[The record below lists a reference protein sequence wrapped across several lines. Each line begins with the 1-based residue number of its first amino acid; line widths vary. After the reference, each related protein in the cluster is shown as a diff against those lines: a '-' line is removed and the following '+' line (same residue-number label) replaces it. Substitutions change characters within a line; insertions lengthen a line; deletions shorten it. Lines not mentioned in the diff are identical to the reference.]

1 MSEKSKVSVGR
12 KVAYGFGSVAYGVK
26 NNGFDYFFLIFYS
39 QVMGVSAYLVSLAL
53 LIALV
58 VDALSDPLIGYMSDN
73 TRSRWGRRHP
83 FMYAAALPVAVAYYF
98 VWNPP
103 SGLSGDALFP
113 YIVTVAVLVRTLI
126 TLYEI
131 PSSSLVAE
139 MSDDYDERTTML
151 SYRYF
156 FGWTGGTLM
165 GAFATIV
172 VLVPTETI
180 SNGMFNVEAHGQVGA
195 IAAGVI
201 FFAILISALGTHGM
215 IPELKPPPAARKL
228 GIGLIYREVFETLAS
243 RSFLA
248 LFLAALFG
256 AIASGVSATLSFYF
270 STFFWGFST
279 EQIGLIALSVVVSA
293 VLAFMI
299 APVISKRFGKKRGA
313 IVVGFMAF
321 TVAPA
326 PIFMR
331 LLGLMPDNADPM
343 LFPLVLS
350 ITVVDVA
357 LIIAYQILSSSM
369 IADLV
374 EEAEIKTQRRNEGVF
389 FASVT
394 FVRKVTQGIGA
405 AVAGVL
411 LTLSQFPVG
420 ATPDQV
426 SDSVLHTFGWLY
438 VPVIFG
444 LWMIMIAC
452 LSLYSV
458 DRRTHEA
465 NLETLASRVSDNAEN

>member
-1 MSEKSKVSVGR
+1 MPADRQSSARNVSVGR
-12 KVAYGFGSVAYGVK
+12 KVAYGFGSVAFGVK
-26 NNGFDYFFLIFYS
+26 SNGFDYFFLIFYS

-53 LIALV
+53 MVALI
-58 VDALSDPLIGYMSDN
+58 VDALSDPLIGYLSDN

-83 FMYAAALPVAVAYYF
+83 FMYAAAIPASVSYYY

-103 SGLSGDALFP
+103 AGLEGDALFP

-126 TLYEI
+126 TVYEI

-139 MSDDYDERTTML
+139 MSDDYDERTSML

-165 GAFATIV
+165 GAFATIFI
-172 VLVPTETI
+172 LVPTATI
-180 SNGMFNVEAHGQVGA
+180 SNGMFNVEGHGQVGA
-195 IAAGVI
+195 IAATVI
-201 FFAILISALGTHGM
+201 FLAIMISALGTHKM
-215 IPELKPPPAARKL
+215 IPEFKPPPPARKMSV
-228 GIGLIYREVFETLAS
+228 GLIYREVFETLAS

-256 AIASGVSATLSFYF
+256 AVATGVSTTLSFYF
-270 STFFWGFST
+270 STFFWGFSA
-279 EQIGLIALSVVVSA
+279 EQIGLISLSIVISALM
-293 VLAFMI
+293 AFFI
-299 APVISKRFGKKRGA
+299 SPVISKRFGKKRGA
-313 IVVGFMAF
+313 ITIGLMAF

-326 PIFMR
+326 PILLR
-331 LLGLMPDNADPM
+331 LLGLMPENGDPT

-350 ITVVDVA
+350 IFVVDVA
-357 LIIAYQILSSSM
+357 LIIAYQTLSSSM

-411 LTLSQFPVG
+411 LTISQFPVG

-426 SDSVLHTFGWLY
+426 PESVVNTFGWLY

-458 DRRTHEA
+458 DRKKHEA
-465 NLETLASRVSDNAEN
+465 NLETLAQRS

>member
-1 MSEKSKVSVGR
+1 
-12 KVAYGFGSVAYGVK
+12 VAYGFGSVAFGVK
-26 NNGFDYFFLIFYS
+26 SNGFDYFFLIFYS

-53 LIALV
+53 MIALM
-58 VDALSDPLIGYMSDN
+58 VDALSDPLIGYLSDN

-83 FMYAAALPVAVAYYF
+83 FMYAAAIPAAVAYYF

-103 SGLSGDALFP
+103 AGLEGDALFP
-113 YIVTVAVLVRTLI
+113 YIVTVAILVRTLI
-126 TLYEI
+126 TVYEI

-139 MSDDYDERTTML
+139 MSDDYDERTSML

-165 GAFATIV
+165 GAFATIFI
-172 VLVPTETI
+172 LVPTATVP
-180 SNGMFNVEAHGQVGA
+180 NGMFNVEGHGQVGA
-195 IAAGVI
+195 IAAISI
-201 FFAILISALGTHGM
+201 FLAIMISALGTHKM
-215 IPELKPPPAARKL
+215 IPDLKPPPPARQL
-228 GIGLIYREVFETLAS
+228 SLMLIYREVFETLAS

-256 AIASGVSATLSFYF
+256 AVASGVSTTLSFYF

-279 EQIGLIALSVVVSA
+279 EQIGLISLSVVISA
-293 VLAFMI
+293 LMAFF
-299 APVISKRFGKKRGA
+299 ISPAISRRLGKKRGA
-313 IVVGFMAF
+313 ITIGLMAF

-326 PIFMR
+326 PILLR
-331 LLGLMPDNADPM
+331 LLGLMPQNSDPM

-350 ITVVDVA
+350 IIVVDVA
-357 LIIAYQILSSSM
+357 LIIAYQTLSSSM

-374 EEAEIKTQRRNEGVF
+374 EEAEIKTQRRSEGVF

-411 LTLSQFPVG
+411 LTISQFPAG

-426 SDSVLHTFGWLY
+426 PEAVLTTFGWFY

-458 DRRTHEA
+458 DRRAHEA
-465 NLETLASRVSDNAEN
+465 NLETLAKRA

>member
-1 MSEKSKVSVGR
+1 MSDHRQVSLGR
-12 KVAYGFGSVAYGVK
+12 KVAYGFGSVAFGVK
-26 NNGFDYFFLIFYS
+26 SNGFDYFFLIFYS

-53 LIALV
+53 MIALI
-58 VDALSDPLIGYMSDN
+58 VDALSDPLIGYLSDN

-83 FMYAAALPVAVAYYF
+83 FMYAAALPAAIAYYF

-103 SGLSGDALFP
+103 SGLEGDALFP
-113 YIVTVAVLVRTLI
+113 YIVTIAVVVRTLV
-126 TLYEI
+126 TVYEI

-139 MSDDYDERTTML
+139 MSDDYDERTSML

-165 GAFATIV
+165 GAFATIFI
-172 VLVPTETI
+172 LVPTATI
-180 SNGMFNVEAHGQVGA
+180 SNGMFNVEGHGQVGA
-195 IAAGVI
+195 IAAVI
-201 FFAILISALGTHGM
+201 IFIAMMVSTLGTHKM
-215 IPELKPPPAARKL
+215 IPDLKAPPPPRRMT
-228 GIGLIYREVFETLAS
+228 IGLIYREVFETLAS

-256 AIASGVSATLSFYF
+256 AVAAGVSTTLSFYF
-270 STFFWGFST
+270 STFFWGFTT
-279 EQIGLIALSVVVSA
+279 EQIGLISLSVVISA
-293 VLAFMI
+293 LLAFFI
-299 APVISKRFGKKRGA
+299 APVISKKLGKKRGA
-313 IVVGFMAF
+313 ITVGLMAF

-326 PIFMR
+326 PIFLR
-331 LLGLMPDNADPM
+331 LLGLMPENSDPA

-350 ITVVDVA
+350 ITVIDVA
-357 LIIAYQILSSSM
+357 LIIAYQTLSSSM

-374 EEAEIKTQRRNEGVF
+374 EEAEIKTKRRNEGVF

-411 LTLSQFPVG
+411 LTISQFPVG

-426 SDSVLHTFGWLY
+426 PESVLNSFGWLY
-438 VPVIFG
+438 VPVIFS
-444 LWMIMIAC
+444 LWMIMIAS

-458 DRRTHEA
+458 DRQKHEQ
-465 NLETLASRVSDNAEN
+465 NLAELRAED

>member
-1 MSEKSKVSVGR
+1 M
-12 KVAYGFGSVAYGVK
+12 
-26 NNGFDYFFLIFYS
+26 
-39 QVMGVSAYLVSLAL
+39 
-53 LIALV
+53 
-58 VDALSDPLIGYMSDN
+58 VDALSDPLIGYLSDN

-83 FMYAAALPVAVAYYF
+83 FMYAAAIPAAVAYYF

-103 SGLSGDALFP
+103 AGLEGDALFP
-113 YIVTVAVLVRTLI
+113 YIVTVAILVRTLI
-126 TLYEI
+126 TVYEI

-139 MSDDYDERTTML
+139 MSDDYDERTSML

-165 GAFATIV
+165 GAFATIFI
-172 VLVPTETI
+172 LVPTATVP
-180 SNGMFNVEAHGQVGA
+180 NGMFNVEGHGQVGA
-195 IAAGVI
+195 IAAISI
-201 FFAILISALGTHGM
+201 FLAIMISALGTHKM
-215 IPELKPPPAARKL
+215 IPDLKPPPPARQL
-228 GIGLIYREVFETLAS
+228 SLMLIYREVFETLAS

-256 AIASGVSATLSFYF
+256 AVASGVSTTLSFYF

-279 EQIGLIALSVVVSA
+279 EQIGLISLSVVISA
-293 VLAFMI
+293 LMAFF
-299 APVISKRFGKKRGA
+299 ISPAISRRLGKKRGA
-313 IVVGFMAF
+313 ITIGLMAF

-326 PIFMR
+326 PILLR
-331 LLGLMPDNADPM
+331 LLGLMPQNSDPM

-350 ITVVDVA
+350 IIVVDVA
-357 LIIAYQILSSSM
+357 LIIAYQTLSSSM

-374 EEAEIKTQRRNEGVF
+374 EEAEIKTQRRSEGVF

-411 LTLSQFPVG
+411 LTISQFPAG

-426 SDSVLHTFGWLY
+426 PEAVLTTFGWLY

-458 DRRTHEA
+458 DRRAHEA
-465 NLETLASRVSDNAEN
+465 NLETLAKRS

>member
-1 MSEKSKVSVGR
+1 MSKSNGVSVGR
-12 KVAYGFGSVAYGVK
+12 KIAYGIGSVAFGVK

-39 QVMGVSAYLVSLAL
+39 QVMGVSAYLVSLAIM
-53 LIALV
+53 IALM
-58 VDALSDPLIGYMSDN
+58 VDALSDPLIGYLSDN

-83 FMYAAALPVAVAYYF
+83 FMYAAAAPAALAYYF

-103 SGLSGDALFP
+103 AGLEGDALFP
-113 YIVTVAVLVRTLI
+113 YIVTIAVLVRTLI
-126 TLYEI
+126 TVYEI

-139 MSDDYDERTTML
+139 MTDDYDERTSML

-165 GAFATIV
+165 GAFATIF
-172 VLVPTETI
+172 VLVPTASI
-180 SNGMFNVEAHGQVGA
+180 SNGMFNVEGHGQVGT
-195 IAAGVI
+195 IAATVI
-201 FFAILISALGTHGM
+201 FLAIMVSALGTHKM
-215 IPELKPPPAARKL
+215 IPDLKAPPPPRQL
-228 GIGLIYREVFETLAS
+228 SIGLIYREVFETLGS

-256 AIASGVSATLSFYF
+256 AVAAGVSTTLSFYF
-270 STFFWGFST
+270 STFFWGFTT
-279 EQIGLIALSVVVSA
+279 EQIGLISLSVVISA
-293 VLAFMI
+293 LLAFFI
-299 APVISKRFGKKRGA
+299 APVISKKLGKKRGA
-313 IVVGFMAF
+313 ITVGLMAF

-326 PIFMR
+326 PILLR
-331 LLGLMPDNADPM
+331 LLGLMPDNSDPS

-350 ITVVDVA
+350 ITVIDVA
-357 LIIAYQILSSSM
+357 LIITYQILSSSM

-374 EEAEIKTQRRNEGVF
+374 EEAEIKTKRRNEGVF

-411 LTLSQFPVG
+411 LTVSQFPAG
-420 ATPDQV
+420 AMPDQV
-426 SDSVLHTFGWLY
+426 PESVLSNFGWLY
-438 VPVIFG
+438 VPVIFS
-444 LWMIMIAC
+444 LWMIMIAS

-458 DRRTHEA
+458 DRKKHEQ
-465 NLETLASRVSDNAEN
+465 NLATLKAED

>member
-1 MSEKSKVSVGR
+1 MSDHRPVSIGR
-12 KVAYGFGSVAYGVK
+12 KVAYGFGSVAFGVK
-26 NNGFDYFFLIFYS
+26 SNGFDYFFLIFYS

-53 LIALV
+53 MIALI
-58 VDALSDPLIGYMSDN
+58 VDALSDPLIGYLSDN

-83 FMYAAALPVAVAYYF
+83 FMYAAAIPASVAYYF

-103 SGLSGDALFP
+103 TGLQGDALFP
-113 YIVTVAVLVRTLI
+113 YIVTLAILVRTLI
-126 TLYEI
+126 TVYEI

-139 MSDDYDERTTML
+139 MSDDYDERTSML

-165 GAFATIV
+165 GAFATIFI
-172 VLVPTETI
+172 LVPTATI
-180 SNGMFNVEAHGQVGA
+180 SNGMFNVEGHGQVGA
-195 IAAGVI
+195 IAATVI
-201 FFAILISALGTHGM
+201 FLAIMISALGTHKM
-215 IPELKPPPAARKL
+215 IPDLKPPPPARQMSV
-228 GIGLIYREVFETLAS
+228 GLIYREVFETLAS

-256 AIASGVSATLSFYF
+256 AVASGVSTTLSFYF
-270 STFFWGFST
+270 STFFWGFTT
-279 EQIGLIALSVVVSA
+279 EQIGLISLSVVISA
-293 VLAFMI
+293 LMAFFI
-299 APVISKRFGKKRGA
+299 SPVISKRLGKKRGA
-313 IVVGFMAF
+313 ITIGLMAF

-326 PIFMR
+326 PIFLR
-331 LLGLMPDNADPM
+331 LLGLMPENGDPA

-350 ITVVDVA
+350 IIVVDVA
-357 LIIAYQILSSSM
+357 LIIAYQTLSSSM

-411 LTLSQFPVG
+411 LTISHFPVG

-426 SDSVLHTFGWLY
+426 PESVLNAFGWLY

-452 LSLYSV
+452 LSMYSV
-458 DRRTHEA
+458 DRKKHEA
-465 NLETLASRVSDNAEN
+465 NLETLAQRS

>member
-1 MSEKSKVSVGR
+1 MSTKGSVSVGR
-12 KVAYGFGSVAYGVK
+12 KVAYGFGSVAFGVK
-26 NNGFDYFFLIFYS
+26 SNGFDYFFLIFYS

-53 LIALV
+53 MIALM
-58 VDALSDPLIGYMSDN
+58 VDALSDPLIGYLSDN

-83 FMYAAALPVAVAYYF
+83 FMYAAAIPAAVAYYF

-103 SGLSGDALFP
+103 AGLEGDALFP
-113 YIVTVAVLVRTLI
+113 YIVTIAILVRTLI
-126 TLYEI
+126 TVYEI

-139 MSDDYDERTTML
+139 MSDDYDERTSML

-165 GAFATIV
+165 GAFATIFI
-172 VLVPTETI
+172 LVPTATVQ
-180 SNGMFNVEAHGQVGA
+180 NGMFNVEGHGQVGA
-195 IAAGVI
+195 IAAISI
-201 FFAILISALGTHGM
+201 FLAIMISAVGTHKM
-215 IPELKPPPAARKL
+215 IPDLKSPPPARKL
-228 GIGLIYREVFETLAS
+228 SLMLIYREVFETLAS

-256 AIASGVSATLSFYF
+256 AVASGVSTTLSFYF

-279 EQIGLIALSVVVSA
+279 EQIGLISLSVVISA
-293 VLAFMI
+293 LMAFF
-299 APVISKRFGKKRGA
+299 ISPAISRRLGKKRGA
-313 IVVGFMAF
+313 ITIGLMAF

-326 PIFMR
+326 PILLR
-331 LLGLMPDNADPM
+331 LLGLMPQNSDPM

-350 ITVVDVA
+350 IIVVDVA
-357 LIIAYQILSSSM
+357 LIIAYQTLSSSM

-374 EEAEIKTQRRNEGVF
+374 EEAEIKTQRRSEGVF

-411 LTLSQFPVG
+411 LTISQFPAG

-426 SDSVLHTFGWLY
+426 PEAVLTTFGWFY

-458 DRRTHEA
+458 DRRAHEA
-465 NLETLASRVSDNAEN
+465 NLETLAKRA

>member
-1 MSEKSKVSVGR
+1 MSDHRPVSIGR
-12 KVAYGFGSVAYGVK
+12 KVAYGFGSVAFGVK
-26 NNGFDYFFLIFYS
+26 SNGFDYFFLIFYS

-53 LIALV
+53 MIALI
-58 VDALSDPLIGYMSDN
+58 VDALSDPLIGYLSDN

-83 FMYAAALPVAVAYYF
+83 FMYAAAIPASVAYYF

-103 SGLSGDALFP
+103 AGLQGDALFP
-113 YIVTVAVLVRTLI
+113 YIVTLAILVRTLI
-126 TLYEI
+126 TVYEI

-139 MSDDYDERTTML
+139 MSDDYDERTSML

-165 GAFATIV
+165 GAFATIFI
-172 VLVPTETI
+172 LVPTATI
-180 SNGMFNVEAHGQVGA
+180 SNGMFNVEGHGQVGA
-195 IAAGVI
+195 IAATVI
-201 FFAILISALGTHGM
+201 FLAIMISALGTHKM
-215 IPELKPPPAARKL
+215 IPDLKPPPPARQMSV
-228 GIGLIYREVFETLAS
+228 GLIYREVFETLAS

-256 AIASGVSATLSFYF
+256 AVASGVSTTLSFYF
-270 STFFWGFST
+270 STFFWGFTT
-279 EQIGLIALSVVVSA
+279 EQIGLISLSVVISA
-293 VLAFMI
+293 LMAFFI
-299 APVISKRFGKKRGA
+299 SPVISKRLGKKRGA
-313 IVVGFMAF
+313 ITIGLMAF

-326 PIFMR
+326 PIFLR
-331 LLGLMPDNADPM
+331 LLGLMPENGDPV

-350 ITVVDVA
+350 IIVVDVA
-357 LIIAYQILSSSM
+357 LIIAYQTLSSSM

-411 LTLSQFPVG
+411 LTISQFPVG

-426 SDSVLHTFGWLY
+426 PESVLTQFGWLY

-458 DRRTHEA
+458 DRKKHEA
-465 NLETLASRVSDNAEN
+465 NLETLAQRS

>member
-1 MSEKSKVSVGR
+1 MSDHRPVSIGR
-12 KVAYGFGSVAYGVK
+12 KVAYGFGSVAFGVK
-26 NNGFDYFFLIFYS
+26 SNGFDYFFLIFYS

-53 LIALV
+53 MIALI
-58 VDALSDPLIGYMSDN
+58 VDALSDPLIGYLSDN

-83 FMYAAALPVAVAYYF
+83 FMYAAAIPASVAYYF

-103 SGLSGDALFP
+103 AGLEGDALFP
-113 YIVTVAVLVRTLI
+113 YIVTLAILVRTLI
-126 TLYEI
+126 TVYEI

-139 MSDDYDERTTML
+139 MSDNYDERTSML

-165 GAFATIV
+165 GAFATIFI
-172 VLVPTETI
+172 LVPTATI
-180 SNGMFNVEAHGQVGA
+180 SNGMFNVEGHGQVGA
-195 IAAGVI
+195 IAATVI
-201 FFAILISALGTHGM
+201 FLAIMISALGTHKM
-215 IPELKPPPAARKL
+215 IPELKPPPPARQMSV
-228 GIGLIYREVFETLAS
+228 GLIYREVFETLAS

-256 AIASGVSATLSFYF
+256 AVASGVSTTLSFYF
-270 STFFWGFST
+270 STFFWGFTT
-279 EQIGLIALSVVVSA
+279 EQIGLISLSVVISA
-293 VLAFMI
+293 LMAFFI
-299 APVISKRFGKKRGA
+299 SPAISKRLGKKRGA
-313 IVVGFMAF
+313 ITIGLMAF

-326 PIFMR
+326 PVFLR
-331 LLGLMPDNADPM
+331 LLGLMPENGDPA

-350 ITVVDVA
+350 IIVVDVA
-357 LIIAYQILSSSM
+357 LIIAYQTLSSSM

-411 LTLSQFPVG
+411 LTISQFPVG

-426 SDSVLHTFGWLY
+426 PESVLTTFGWLY

-458 DRRTHEA
+458 DRKKHEA
-465 NLETLASRVSDNAEN
+465 NLKTLAQRS

>member
-1 MSEKSKVSVGR
+1 MSDHRPVSIGR
-12 KVAYGFGSVAYGVK
+12 KVAYGFGSVSFGVK
-26 NNGFDYFFLIFYS
+26 SNGFDYFFLIFYS

-53 LIALV
+53 MIALI
-58 VDALSDPLIGYMSDN
+58 VDALSDPLIGYLSDN

-83 FMYAAALPVAVAYYF
+83 FMYAAAIPASVAYYF

-103 SGLSGDALFP
+103 AGLQGDALFP
-113 YIVTVAVLVRTLI
+113 YIVTLAILVRTLI
-126 TLYEI
+126 TVYEI

-139 MSDDYDERTTML
+139 MSDDYDERTSML

-165 GAFATIV
+165 GAFATIFI
-172 VLVPTETI
+172 LVPTATI
-180 SNGMFNVEAHGQVGA
+180 SNGMFNVEGHGQVGA
-195 IAAGVI
+195 IAATVI
-201 FFAILISALGTHGM
+201 FLAIMISALGTHKM
-215 IPELKPPPAARKL
+215 IPDLKPPPPARQMSV
-228 GIGLIYREVFETLAS
+228 GLIYREVFETLAS

-256 AIASGVSATLSFYF
+256 AVASGVSTTLSFYF
-270 STFFWGFST
+270 STFFWGFTT
-279 EQIGLIALSVVVSA
+279 EQIGLISLSVVISA
-293 VLAFMI
+293 LPAFFI
-299 APVISKRFGKKRGA
+299 SPFISKRLGKKRGA
-313 IVVGFMAF
+313 ITIGLMAF

-326 PIFMR
+326 PIFLR
-331 LLGLMPDNADPM
+331 LLGLMPENGDPV

-350 ITVVDVA
+350 IIVVDVA
-357 LIIAYQILSSSM
+357 LIIAYQTLSASM

-411 LTLSQFPVG
+411 LTISQFPVG

-426 SDSVLHTFGWLY
+426 PESVLTTFGWLY

-458 DRRTHEA
+458 DRKKHEA
-465 NLETLASRVSDNAEN
+465 NLETLAQRS

>member
-1 MSEKSKVSVGR
+1 MPADRQSSARNVSVGR
-12 KVAYGFGSVAYGVK
+12 KVAYGFGSVAFGVK
-26 NNGFDYFFLIFYS
+26 SNGFDYFFLIFYS

-53 LIALV
+53 MVALI
-58 VDALSDPLIGYMSDN
+58 VDALSDPLIGYLSDN

-83 FMYAAALPVAVAYYF
+83 FMYAAAIPASVSYYY

-103 SGLSGDALFP
+103 AGLEGDALFP

-126 TLYEI
+126 TVYEI

-139 MSDDYDERTTML
+139 MSDDYDERTSML

-165 GAFATIV
+165 GAFATIFI
-172 VLVPTETI
+172 LVPTATI
-180 SNGMFNVEAHGQVGA
+180 SNGMFNVEGHGQVGA
-195 IAAGVI
+195 IAATVI
-201 FFAILISALGTHGM
+201 FLAIMISALGTHKM
-215 IPELKPPPAARKL
+215 IPEFKPPPPARKMSV
-228 GIGLIYREVFETLAS
+228 GLIYREVFETLAS

-256 AIASGVSATLSFYF
+256 AVATGVSTTLSFYF
-270 STFFWGFST
+270 STFFWGFSA
-279 EQIGLIALSVVVSA
+279 EQIGLISLSIVISALM
-293 VLAFMI
+293 AFFI
-299 APVISKRFGKKRGA
+299 SPVISKRFGKKRGA
-313 IVVGFMAF
+313 ITIGLMAF
-321 TVAPA
+321 IVAPA
-326 PIFMR
+326 PILLR
-331 LLGLMPDNADPM
+331 LLGLMPENGDPT

-350 ITVVDVA
+350 IFVVDVA
-357 LIIAYQILSSSM
+357 LIIAYQTLSSSM

-411 LTLSQFPVG
+411 LTISQFPVG

-426 SDSVLHTFGWLY
+426 PESVVNTFGWLY

-458 DRRTHEA
+458 DRKKHEA
-465 NLETLASRVSDNAEN
+465 NLETLARRS

>member
-1 MSEKSKVSVGR
+1 MSDHRPVSIGR
-12 KVAYGFGSVAYGVK
+12 KVAYGFGSVAFGVK
-26 NNGFDYFFLIFYS
+26 SNGFDYFFLIFYS

-53 LIALV
+53 MIALI
-58 VDALSDPLIGYMSDN
+58 VDALSDPLIGYLSDN

-83 FMYAAALPVAVAYYF
+83 FMYAAAIPASVAYYF

-103 SGLSGDALFP
+103 AGLQGDALFP
-113 YIVTVAVLVRTLI
+113 YIVTLAILVRTLI
-126 TLYEI
+126 TVYEI

-139 MSDDYDERTTML
+139 MSDDYDERTSML

-165 GAFATIV
+165 GAFATIFI
-172 VLVPTETI
+172 LVPTATI
-180 SNGMFNVEAHGQVGA
+180 SNGMFNVEGHGQVGA
-195 IAAGVI
+195 IAATVI
-201 FFAILISALGTHGM
+201 FLAIMISALGTHKM
-215 IPELKPPPAARKL
+215 IPDLKPPPPARQMSV
-228 GIGLIYREVFETLAS
+228 GLIYREVFETLAS

-256 AIASGVSATLSFYF
+256 AVASGVSTTLSFYF
-270 STFFWGFST
+270 STFFWGFTT
-279 EQIGLIALSVVVSA
+279 EQIGLISLSVVISA
-293 VLAFMI
+293 LMAFFI
-299 APVISKRFGKKRGA
+299 SPAISKRLGKKRGA
-313 IVVGFMAF
+313 ITIGLMAF

-326 PIFMR
+326 PIFLR
-331 LLGLMPDNADPM
+331 LLGLMPENGDPV

-350 ITVVDVA
+350 IIVVDVA
-357 LIIAYQILSSSM
+357 LIIAYQTLSSSM

-405 AVAGVL
+405 ALAGVL
-411 LTLSQFPVG
+411 LTISQFPVG

-426 SDSVLHTFGWLY
+426 PESVLTTFGWLY

-458 DRRTHEA
+458 DRKKHEA
-465 NLETLASRVSDNAEN
+465 NLETLAQRS

>member
-1 MSEKSKVSVGR
+1 MSDHRPVSIGR
-12 KVAYGFGSVAYGVK
+12 KVAYGFGSVAFGVK
-26 NNGFDYFFLIFYS
+26 SNGFDYFFLIFYS

-53 LIALV
+53 MIALI
-58 VDALSDPLIGYMSDN
+58 VDALSDPLIGYLSDN

-83 FMYAAALPVAVAYYF
+83 FMYAAAIPASVAYYF

-103 SGLSGDALFP
+103 AGLQGDALFP
-113 YIVTVAVLVRTLI
+113 YIVTLAILVRTLI
-126 TLYEI
+126 TVYEI

-139 MSDDYDERTTML
+139 MSDDYDERTSML

-165 GAFATIV
+165 GAFATIFI
-172 VLVPTETI
+172 LVPTATI
-180 SNGMFNVEAHGQVGA
+180 SNGMFNVEGHGQVGA
-195 IAAGVI
+195 IAATVI
-201 FFAILISALGTHGM
+201 FLAIMISALGTHKM
-215 IPELKPPPAARKL
+215 IPDLKPPPPARQMSV
-228 GIGLIYREVFETLAS
+228 GLIYREVFETLAS

-256 AIASGVSATLSFYF
+256 AVASGVSTTLSFYF
-270 STFFWGFST
+270 STFFWGFTT
-279 EQIGLIALSVVVSA
+279 EQIGLISLSVVISA
-293 VLAFMI
+293 LMAFFI
-299 APVISKRFGKKRGA
+299 SPAISKRLGKKRGA
-313 IVVGFMAF
+313 ITIGLMAF

-326 PIFMR
+326 PIFLR
-331 LLGLMPDNADPM
+331 LLGLMPENGDPV

-350 ITVVDVA
+350 IIVVDVA
-357 LIIAYQILSSSM
+357 LIIAYQTLSSSM

-411 LTLSQFPVG
+411 LTISQFPVG

-426 SDSVLHTFGWLY
+426 PESVLTQFGWLY

-458 DRRTHEA
+458 DRKKHEA
-465 NLETLASRVSDNAEN
+465 NLETLAQRS

>member
-1 MSEKSKVSVGR
+1 
-12 KVAYGFGSVAYGVK
+12 VAYGFGSVAFGVK
-26 NNGFDYFFLIFYS
+26 SNGFDYFFLIFYS

-53 LIALV
+53 MIALM
-58 VDALSDPLIGYMSDN
+58 VDALSDPLIGYLSDN

-83 FMYAAALPVAVAYYF
+83 FMYAAAIPAAVAYYF

-103 SGLSGDALFP
+103 AGLEGDALFP
-113 YIVTVAVLVRTLI
+113 YIVTVAILVRTLI
-126 TLYEI
+126 TVYEI

-139 MSDDYDERTTML
+139 MSDDYDERTSML

-165 GAFATIV
+165 GAFATIFI
-172 VLVPTETI
+172 LVPTATVP
-180 SNGMFNVEAHGQVGA
+180 NGMFNVEGHGQVGA
-195 IAAGVI
+195 IAAISI
-201 FFAILISALGTHGM
+201 FLAIMISALGTHKM
-215 IPELKPPPAARKL
+215 IPDLKPPPPVRQL
-228 GIGLIYREVFETLAS
+228 SLMLIYREVFETLAS

-256 AIASGVSATLSFYF
+256 AVASGVSTTLSFYF

-279 EQIGLIALSVVVSA
+279 EQIGLISLSVVISA
-293 VLAFMI
+293 LMAFF
-299 APVISKRFGKKRGA
+299 ISPAISRRLGKKRGA
-313 IVVGFMAF
+313 ITIGLMAF

-326 PIFMR
+326 PILLR
-331 LLGLMPDNADPM
+331 LLGLMPQNSDPM

-350 ITVVDVA
+350 IIVVDVA
-357 LIIAYQILSSSM
+357 LIIAYQTLSSSM

-374 EEAEIKTQRRNEGVF
+374 EEAEIKTQRRSEGVF

-411 LTLSQFPVG
+411 LTISQFPAG

-426 SDSVLHTFGWLY
+426 PEAVLTTFGWLY

-458 DRRTHEA
+458 DRRAHEA
-465 NLETLASRVSDNAEN
+465 NLETLAKRS

>member
-1 MSEKSKVSVGR
+1 MSDHRQVSIGR
-12 KVAYGFGSVAYGVK
+12 KVAYGFGSVAFGVK
-26 NNGFDYFFLIFYS
+26 SNGFDYFFLIFYS

-53 LIALV
+53 MIALV
-58 VDALSDPLIGYMSDN
+58 VDALSDPLIGYLSDN

-83 FMYAAALPVAVAYYF
+83 FMYAAAIPASVAYYF

-103 SGLSGDALFP
+103 AGLEGDALFP
-113 YIVTVAVLVRTLI
+113 YIVTIAVLVRTLI
-126 TLYEI
+126 TVYEI

-139 MSDDYDERTTML
+139 MSDDYDERTSML

-165 GAFATIV
+165 GAFATIFI
-172 VLVPTETI
+172 LVPTAAI
-180 SNGMFNVEAHGQVGA
+180 SNGMFNVEGHGQVGT
-195 IAAGVI
+195 IASAVI
-201 FFAILISALGTHGM
+201 FLAIMISALGTHKM
-215 IPELKPPPAARKL
+215 IPELKPPPPARQMS
-228 GIGLIYREVFETLAS
+228 IGLIYREVFETLAS

-256 AIASGVSATLSFYF
+256 AVASGVSTTLSFYF

-279 EQIGLIALSVVVSA
+279 EQIGLMSLSVVISA
-293 VLAFMI
+293 VMAFI
-299 APVISKRFGKKRGA
+299 ISPVISKKLGKKRGA
-313 IVVGFMAF
+313 ITIGLMAF

-326 PIFMR
+326 PIFLR
-331 LLGLMPDNADPM
+331 LLGLMPENGDPA

-350 ITVVDVA
+350 IIVVDVA
-357 LIIAYQILSSSM
+357 LIIAYQTLSSSM

-374 EEAEIKTQRRNEGVF
+374 DEAEIKTQRRNEGVF

-411 LTLSQFPVG
+411 LTISQFPVG

-426 SDSVLHTFGWLY
+426 PGPVLNTFGWLY
-438 VPVIFG
+438 VPTIFG

-458 DRRTHEA
+458 DRKKHEA
-465 NLETLASRVSDNAEN
+465 NLKTLAQRS

>member
-1 MSEKSKVSVGR
+1 MSDHRPVSIGR
-12 KVAYGFGSVAYGVK
+12 KVAYGFGSVAFGVK
-26 NNGFDYFFLIFYS
+26 SNGFDYFFLIFYS

-53 LIALV
+53 MIALIA
-58 VDALSDPLIGYMSDN
+58 DALSDPLIGYLSDN

-83 FMYAAALPVAVAYYF
+83 FMYAAAIPASVAYYF

-103 SGLSGDALFP
+103 AGLQGDALFP
-113 YIVTVAVLVRTLI
+113 YIVTLAILVRTLI
-126 TLYEI
+126 TIYEI

-139 MSDDYDERTTML
+139 MSDDYDERTSML

-165 GAFATIV
+165 GAFATIFI
-172 VLVPTETI
+172 LVPTATI
-180 SNGMFNVEAHGQVGA
+180 SNGMFNVEGHGQVGA
-195 IAAGVI
+195 IAATVI
-201 FFAILISALGTHGM
+201 FLAIMISALGTHKM
-215 IPELKPPPAARKL
+215 IPDLKPPPPARQMSV
-228 GIGLIYREVFETLAS
+228 GLIYREVFETLAS

-256 AIASGVSATLSFYF
+256 AVASGVSTTLSFYF
-270 STFFWGFST
+270 STFFWGFTT
-279 EQIGLIALSVVVSA
+279 EQIGLISLSVVISA
-293 VLAFMI
+293 LMAFFI
-299 APVISKRFGKKRGA
+299 SPTISKRLGKKRGA
-313 IVVGFMAF
+313 ITIGLMAF

-326 PIFMR
+326 PIFLR
-331 LLGLMPDNADPM
+331 LLGLMPENGDPA

-350 ITVVDVA
+350 IIVVDVA
-357 LIIAYQILSSSM
+357 LIIAYQTLSASM

-411 LTLSQFPVG
+411 LTISQFPVG

-426 SDSVLHTFGWLY
+426 PESVLTTFGWLY

-458 DRRTHEA
+458 DRKKHEA
-465 NLETLASRVSDNAEN
+465 NLETLAQRS

>member
-1 MSEKSKVSVGR
+1 MSDHHPVSIGR
-12 KVAYGFGSVAYGVK
+12 KVAYGFGSVAFGVK
-26 NNGFDYFFLIFYS
+26 SNGFDYFFLIFYS

-53 LIALV
+53 MIALI
-58 VDALSDPLIGYMSDN
+58 VDALSDPLIGYLSDN

-83 FMYAAALPVAVAYYF
+83 FMYAAAIPVSVAYYF

-103 SGLSGDALFP
+103 SGLEGDALFP
-113 YIVTVAVLVRTLI
+113 YIVTLAILVRTLI
-126 TLYEI
+126 TVYEI

-139 MSDDYDERTTML
+139 MSDDYDERTSML

-165 GAFATIV
+165 GAFATIFI
-172 VLVPTETI
+172 LVPTATI
-180 SNGMFNVEAHGQVGA
+180 SNGMFNVEGHGQVGA
-195 IAAGVI
+195 IAATVI
-201 FFAILISALGTHGM
+201 FLAIMISALGTHKM
-215 IPELKPPPAARKL
+215 IPDLKPPPPARQMSV
-228 GIGLIYREVFETLAS
+228 GLIYREVFETLAS

-256 AIASGVSATLSFYF
+256 AVASGVSTTLSFYF
-270 STFFWGFST
+270 STFFWGFTT
-279 EQIGLIALSVVVSA
+279 EQIGLISLSVVISA
-293 VLAFMI
+293 LMAFFI
-299 APVISKRFGKKRGA
+299 SPVISKRLGKKSGA
-313 IVVGFMAF
+313 ITIGLMAF

-326 PIFMR
+326 PIFLR
-331 LLGLMPDNADPM
+331 LLGLMPENGDPA

-350 ITVVDVA
+350 IIVVDVA
-357 LIIAYQILSSSM
+357 LIIAYQTLSSSM

-411 LTLSQFPVG
+411 LTISQFPVG

-426 SDSVLHTFGWLY
+426 PESVLATFGWLY

-458 DRRTHEA
+458 DRKKHEA
-465 NLETLASRVSDNAEN
+465 NLEALAQR

>member
-1 MSEKSKVSVGR
+1 MSDHRPVSIGR
-12 KVAYGFGSVAYGVK
+12 KVAYGFGSVAFGVK
-26 NNGFDYFFLIFYS
+26 SNGFDYFFLIFYS

-53 LIALV
+53 MIALI
-58 VDALSDPLIGYMSDN
+58 VDALSDPLIGYLSDN

-83 FMYAAALPVAVAYYF
+83 FMYAAAIPVSVAYYF

-103 SGLSGDALFP
+103 AGLEGDALFP
-113 YIVTVAVLVRTLI
+113 YIVTLAILVRTLI
-126 TLYEI
+126 TVYEI

-139 MSDDYDERTTML
+139 MSDDYDERTSML

-165 GAFATIV
+165 GAFATIFI
-172 VLVPTETI
+172 LVPTATI
-180 SNGMFNVEAHGQVGA
+180 SNGMFNVEGHGQVGA
-195 IAAGVI
+195 IAATVI
-201 FFAILISALGTHGM
+201 FLAIMISALGTHKM
-215 IPELKPPPAARKL
+215 IPDLKPPPPKRKMSV
-228 GIGLIYREVFETLAS
+228 GLIYREVFETLAS

-256 AIASGVSATLSFYF
+256 AVASGVSTTLSFYF

-279 EQIGLIALSVVVSA
+279 EQIGLISLSVVISA
-293 VLAFMI
+293 LMAFFI
-299 APVISKRFGKKRGA
+299 SPAISKRLGKKRGA
-313 IVVGFMAF
+313 ITIGLMAF

-326 PIFMR
+326 PIFLR
-331 LLGLMPDNADPM
+331 LLGLMPENGDPA

-350 ITVVDVA
+350 IIVVDVA
-357 LIIAYQILSSSM
+357 LIIAYQTLSSSM

-411 LTLSQFPVG
+411 LTISQFPVG

-426 SDSVLHTFGWLY
+426 PESVLSTFGWLY

-458 DRRTHEA
+458 DRKKHEA
-465 NLETLASRVSDNAEN
+465 NLETLAQRS

>member
-1 MSEKSKVSVGR
+1 
-12 KVAYGFGSVAYGVK
+12 
-26 NNGFDYFFLIFYS
+26 
-39 QVMGVSAYLVSLAL
+39 MGVSAYLVSLAL
-53 LIALV
+53 MIALM
-58 VDALSDPLIGYMSDN
+58 VDALSDPLIGYLSDN

-83 FMYAAALPVAVAYYF
+83 FMYAAAIPAAVAYYF

-103 SGLSGDALFP
+103 AGLEGDALFP
-113 YIVTVAVLVRTLI
+113 YIVTIAILVRTLI
-126 TLYEI
+126 TVYEI

-139 MSDDYDERTTML
+139 MSDDYDERTSML

-165 GAFATIV
+165 GAFATIFI
-172 VLVPTETI
+172 LVPTATVQ
-180 SNGMFNVEAHGQVGA
+180 NGMFNVEGHGQVGA
-195 IAAGVI
+195 IAAISI
-201 FFAILISALGTHGM
+201 FLAIMISALGTHKM
-215 IPELKPPPAARKL
+215 IPDLKPPPPARQL
-228 GIGLIYREVFETLAS
+228 SLMLIYREVFETLAS

-256 AIASGVSATLSFYF
+256 AVASGVSTTLSFYF

-279 EQIGLIALSVVVSA
+279 EQIGLISLSVVISA
-293 VLAFMI
+293 LMAFF
-299 APVISKRFGKKRGA
+299 ISPAISRRLGKKRGA
-313 IVVGFMAF
+313 ITIGLMAF

-326 PIFMR
+326 PILLR
-331 LLGLMPDNADPM
+331 LLGLMPQNSDPM

-350 ITVVDVA
+350 IIVVDVA
-357 LIIAYQILSSSM
+357 LIIAYQTLSSSM

-374 EEAEIKTQRRNEGVF
+374 EEAEIKTQRRSEGVF

-411 LTLSQFPVG
+411 LTISQFPAG

-426 SDSVLHTFGWLY
+426 PEAVLTTFGWLY

-458 DRRTHEA
+458 DRRAHEA
-465 NLETLASRVSDNAEN
+465 NLETLAKRS

>member
-1 MSEKSKVSVGR
+1 MSDHRPVSIGR
-12 KVAYGFGSVAYGVK
+12 KVAYGFGSVAFGVK
-26 NNGFDYFFLIFYS
+26 SNGFDYFFLIFYS

-53 LIALV
+53 MIALI
-58 VDALSDPLIGYMSDN
+58 VDALSDPLIGYLSDN

-83 FMYAAALPVAVAYYF
+83 FMYAAAIPASVAYYF

-103 SGLSGDALFP
+103 AGLQGDALFP
-113 YIVTVAVLVRTLI
+113 YIVTLAILVRTLI
-126 TLYEI
+126 TVYEI

-139 MSDDYDERTTML
+139 MSDDYDERTSML

-165 GAFATIV
+165 GAFATIFI
-172 VLVPTETI
+172 LVPTATI
-180 SNGMFNVEAHGQVGA
+180 SNGMFNVEGHGQVGA
-195 IAAGVI
+195 IAATVI
-201 FFAILISALGTHGM
+201 FLAIMISALGTHKM
-215 IPELKPPPAARKL
+215 IPDLKPPPPARQMSV
-228 GIGLIYREVFETLAS
+228 GLIYREVFETLAS

-256 AIASGVSATLSFYF
+256 AIASGVSTTLSFYF
-270 STFFWGFST
+270 STFFWGFTT
-279 EQIGLIALSVVVSA
+279 EQIGLISLSVVISA
-293 VLAFMI
+293 LMAFFI
-299 APVISKRFGKKRGA
+299 SPAISKRLGKKRGA
-313 IVVGFMAF
+313 ITIGLMAF

-326 PIFMR
+326 PIFLR
-331 LLGLMPDNADPM
+331 LLGLMPENGDPA

-350 ITVVDVA
+350 IIVVDVA
-357 LIIAYQILSSSM
+357 LIIAYQTLSSSM

-411 LTLSQFPVG
+411 LTISQFPVG

-426 SDSVLHTFGWLY
+426 PESVLTTFGWLY

-458 DRRTHEA
+458 DRKKHEA
-465 NLETLASRVSDNAEN
+465 NLETLAQRS

>member
-1 MSEKSKVSVGR
+1 MSDHRPVSIGR
-12 KVAYGFGSVAYGVK
+12 KVAYGFGSVAFGVK
-26 NNGFDYFFLIFYS
+26 SNGFDYFFLIFYS

-53 LIALV
+53 MIALI
-58 VDALSDPLIGYMSDN
+58 VDALSDPLIGYLSDN

-83 FMYAAALPVAVAYYF
+83 FMYAAAIPASVAYYF

-103 SGLSGDALFP
+103 AGLQGDALFP
-113 YIVTVAVLVRTLI
+113 YIVTLAILVRTLI
-126 TLYEI
+126 TVYEI

-139 MSDDYDERTTML
+139 MSDDYDERTSML

-165 GAFATIV
+165 GAFATIFI
-172 VLVPTETI
+172 LVPTATI
-180 SNGMFNVEAHGQVGA
+180 SNGMFNVEGHGQVGA
-195 IAAGVI
+195 IAATVI
-201 FFAILISALGTHGM
+201 FLAIMISALGTHKM
-215 IPELKPPPAARKL
+215 IPDLKPPPPARQMSV
-228 GIGLIYREVFETLAS
+228 GLIYREVFETLAS

-256 AIASGVSATLSFYF
+256 AVASGVSTTLSFYF
-270 STFFWGFST
+270 STFFWGFTT
-279 EQIGLIALSVVVSA
+279 EQIGLISLSVVISA
-293 VLAFMI
+293 LMAFFI
-299 APVISKRFGKKRGA
+299 SPIISKRLGKKRGA
-313 IVVGFMAF
+313 ITIGLMAF

-326 PIFMR
+326 PIFLR
-331 LLGLMPDNADPM
+331 LLGLMPENGDPA

-350 ITVVDVA
+350 IIVVDVA
-357 LIIAYQILSSSM
+357 LIIAYQTLSSSM

-411 LTLSQFPVG
+411 LTISQFPVG

-426 SDSVLHTFGWLY
+426 PESVLNAFGWLY

-452 LSLYSV
+452 LSMYSV
-458 DRRTHEA
+458 DRKKHEA
-465 NLETLASRVSDNAEN
+465 NLETLAQRS

>member
-1 MSEKSKVSVGR
+1 MSSATKVSIGR
-12 KVAYGFGSVAYGVK
+12 KVAYGFGSVAFGVK

-53 LIALV
+53 MAALI
-58 VDALSDPLIGYMSDN
+58 VDALSDPLIGYLSDN

-83 FMYAAALPVAVAYYF
+83 FMYAAALPASLAYYF

-103 SGLSGDALFP
+103 AELEGDALFP
-113 YIVTVAVLVRTLI
+113 YIVTVAILVRTLI
-126 TLYEI
+126 TVYEI

-139 MSDDYDERTTML
+139 MSDDYDERTNML

-165 GAFATIV
+165 GAFATIFI
-172 VLVPTETI
+172 LIPTATT
-180 SNGMFNVEAHGQVGA
+180 SNGMFNVEGHGQVGA
-195 IAAGVI
+195 IAATVI
-201 FFAILISALGTHGM
+201 FLAIMISALGTHKM
-215 IPELKPPPAARKL
+215 IPDLKPPPPARQMS
-228 GIGLIYREVFETLAS
+228 IGLIYREVFETLAS

-256 AIASGVSATLSFYF
+256 AVASGVSTTLSFYF

-279 EQIGLIALSVVVSA
+279 EQIGLISLSVVISA
-293 VLAFMI
+293 LIAFFI
-299 APVISKRFGKKRGA
+299 SPAISKRMGKKRGA
-313 IVVGFMAF
+313 ITIGLMAF
-321 TVAPA
+321 IVAPA
-326 PIFMR
+326 PIFLR
-331 LLGLMPDNADPM
+331 LLDLMPENGDPM

-350 ITVVDVA
+350 IIVADVA
-357 LIIAYQILSSSM
+357 LIIAYQTLSASM

-374 EEAEIKTQRRNEGVF
+374 EEAEIKTQRRSEGVF

-411 LTLSQFPVG
+411 LTISQFPAG

-426 SDSVLHTFGWLY
+426 SESVLTTFGWLY

-452 LSLYSV
+452 LSLYTV
-458 DRRTHEA
+458 DRKKHEA
-465 NLETLASRVSDNAEN
+465 NLETLAQRS

>member
-1 MSEKSKVSVGR
+1 
-12 KVAYGFGSVAYGVK
+12 VAYGFGSVAFGVK
-26 NNGFDYFFLIFYS
+26 SNGFDYFFLIFYS

-53 LIALV
+53 MIALM
-58 VDALSDPLIGYMSDN
+58 VDALSDPLIGYLSDN

-83 FMYAAALPVAVAYYF
+83 FMYAAAIPAAVAYYF

-103 SGLSGDALFP
+103 AGLEGDALFP
-113 YIVTVAVLVRTLI
+113 YIVTIAILVRTLI
-126 TLYEI
+126 TVYEI

-139 MSDDYDERTTML
+139 MSDDYDERTSML

-165 GAFATIV
+165 GAFATIFI
-172 VLVPTETI
+172 LVPTATVQ
-180 SNGMFNVEAHGQVGA
+180 NGMFNVEGHGQVGA
-195 IAAGVI
+195 IAAISI
-201 FFAILISALGTHGM
+201 FLAIMISAAGTHKM
-215 IPELKPPPAARKL
+215 IPDLKSPPPARKL
-228 GIGLIYREVFETLAS
+228 SLMLIYREVFETLAS

-256 AIASGVSATLSFYF
+256 AVASGVSTTLSFYF

-279 EQIGLIALSVVVSA
+279 EQIGLISLSVVISA
-293 VLAFMI
+293 LMAFF
-299 APVISKRFGKKRGA
+299 ISPAISRRLGKKRGA
-313 IVVGFMAF
+313 ITIGLMAF

-326 PIFMR
+326 PILLR
-331 LLGLMPDNADPM
+331 LLGLMPQNSDPM

-350 ITVVDVA
+350 IIVVDVA
-357 LIIAYQILSSSM
+357 LIIAYQTLSSSM

-374 EEAEIKTQRRNEGVF
+374 EEAEIKTQRRSEGVF

-411 LTLSQFPVG
+411 LTISQFPAG

-426 SDSVLHTFGWLY
+426 PEAVLTTFGWFY

-458 DRRTHEA
+458 DRRAHEA
-465 NLETLASRVSDNAEN
+465 NLETLAKRA

>member
-1 MSEKSKVSVGR
+1 MSDHRPVSIGR
-12 KVAYGFGSVAYGVK
+12 KVAYGFGSVAFGVK
-26 NNGFDYFFLIFYS
+26 SNGFDYFFLIFYS

-53 LIALV
+53 MIALI
-58 VDALSDPLIGYMSDN
+58 VDALSDPLIGYLSDN

-83 FMYAAALPVAVAYYF
+83 FMYAAAIPASVAYYF

-103 SGLSGDALFP
+103 AGLQGDALFP
-113 YIVTVAVLVRTLI
+113 YIVTLAILVRTLI
-126 TLYEI
+126 TVYEI

-139 MSDDYDERTTML
+139 MSDDYDERTSML

-165 GAFATIV
+165 GAFATIFI
-172 VLVPTETI
+172 LVPTATI
-180 SNGMFNVEAHGQVGA
+180 SNGMFNVEGHGQVGA
-195 IAAGVI
+195 IAATVI
-201 FFAILISALGTHGM
+201 FLAIMISALGTHKM
-215 IPELKPPPAARKL
+215 IPDLKPPPPARQMSV
-228 GIGLIYREVFETLAS
+228 GLIYREVFETLAS

-256 AIASGVSATLSFYF
+256 AVASGVSTTLSFYF
-270 STFFWGFST
+270 STFFWGFTT
-279 EQIGLIALSVVVSA
+279 EQIGLISLSVVISA
-293 VLAFMI
+293 LIAFFI
-299 APVISKRFGKKRGA
+299 SPFISKRLGKKRGA
-313 IVVGFMAF
+313 ITIGLMAF

-326 PIFMR
+326 PIFLR
-331 LLGLMPDNADPM
+331 LLGLMPENGDPA

-350 ITVVDVA
+350 IIVVDVA
-357 LIIAYQILSSSM
+357 LIIAYQTLSASM

-374 EEAEIKTQRRNEGVF
+374 EEAEIKTQRRTEGVF

-411 LTLSQFPVG
+411 LTISQFPVG

-426 SDSVLHTFGWLY
+426 PESVLTTFGWLY

-458 DRRTHEA
+458 DRKKHEA
-465 NLETLASRVSDNAEN
+465 NLETLAQRP

>member
-1 MSEKSKVSVGR
+1 MSSASKVSIGR
-12 KVAYGFGSVAYGVK
+12 KVAYGFGSVAFGVK

-53 LIALV
+53 MAALI
-58 VDALSDPLIGYMSDN
+58 VDALSDPLIGYLSDN

-83 FMYAAALPVAVAYYF
+83 FMYAAALPASLAYYF

-103 SGLSGDALFP
+103 AELEGDALFP
-113 YIVTVAVLVRTLI
+113 YIVTVAILVRTLI
-126 TLYEI
+126 TVYEI

-139 MSDDYDERTTML
+139 MSDDYDERTNML

-165 GAFATIV
+165 GAFATIFI
-172 VLVPTETI
+172 LIPTATT
-180 SNGMFNVEAHGQVGA
+180 SNGMFNVEGHGQVGA
-195 IAAGVI
+195 IAATVI
-201 FFAILISALGTHGM
+201 FLAIMISALGTHKM
-215 IPELKPPPAARKL
+215 IPDLKPPPPARQMS
-228 GIGLIYREVFETLAS
+228 IGLIYREVFETLAS

-256 AIASGVSATLSFYF
+256 AVASGVSTTLSFYF

-279 EQIGLIALSVVVSA
+279 EQIGLISLSVVISA
-293 VLAFMI
+293 LIAFFI
-299 APVISKRFGKKRGA
+299 SPAISKRMGKKRGA
-313 IVVGFMAF
+313 ITIGLMAF
-321 TVAPA
+321 IVAPA
-326 PIFMR
+326 PIFLR
-331 LLGLMPDNADPM
+331 LLDLMPENGDPM

-350 ITVVDVA
+350 IIVADVA
-357 LIIAYQILSSSM
+357 LIIAYQTLSASM

-374 EEAEIKTQRRNEGVF
+374 EEAEIKTQRRSEGVF

-411 LTLSQFPVG
+411 LTISQFPAG

-426 SDSVLHTFGWLY
+426 SESVLTTFGWLY

-452 LSLYSV
+452 LSLYTV
-458 DRRTHEA
+458 DRKKHEA
-465 NLETLASRVSDNAEN
+465 NLETLAQRS

>member
-1 MSEKSKVSVGR
+1 MSDHRPVSIGR
-12 KVAYGFGSVAYGVK
+12 KVAYGFGSVAFGVK
-26 NNGFDYFFLIFYS
+26 SNGFDYFFLIFYS

-53 LIALV
+53 MIALI
-58 VDALSDPLIGYMSDN
+58 VDALSDPLIGYFSDN

-83 FMYAAALPVAVAYYF
+83 FMYAAAIPASVAYYF

-103 SGLSGDALFP
+103 AGLEGDALFP

-126 TLYEI
+126 TVYEI

-139 MSDDYDERTTML
+139 MSDDYDERTSML

-165 GAFATIV
+165 GAFATIFI
-172 VLVPTETI
+172 LVPTATI
-180 SNGMFNVEAHGQVGA
+180 SNGMFNVEGHGKVGA
-195 IAAGVI
+195 IAATVI
-201 FFAILISALGTHGM
+201 FLAIMISALGTHKM
-215 IPELKPPPAARKL
+215 IPELKPPPPARQMSV
-228 GIGLIYREVFETLAS
+228 GLIYREVFETLAS

-256 AIASGVSATLSFYF
+256 AVASGVSTTLSFYF
-270 STFFWGFST
+270 STFFWGFTT
-279 EQIGLIALSVVVSA
+279 EQIGMISLSVVISA
-293 VLAFMI
+293 LMAFFI
-299 APVISKRFGKKRGA
+299 SPAISKRLGKKRGA
-313 IVVGFMAF
+313 ITIGLMAF

-326 PIFMR
+326 PIFLR
-331 LLGLMPDNADPM
+331 LLGLMPENGDPA

-350 ITVVDVA
+350 IIVVDVA
-357 LIIAYQILSSSM
+357 LIIAYQTLSSSM

-411 LTLSQFPVG
+411 LTISQFPVG

-426 SDSVLHTFGWLY
+426 PESVLTTFGWLY

-458 DRRTHEA
+458 DRKKHEA
-465 NLETLASRVSDNAEN
+465 NLKTLAQRS

>member
-1 MSEKSKVSVGR
+1 MSDHLPVSVGR
-12 KVAYGFGSVAYGVK
+12 KVAYGFGSVAFGVK
-26 NNGFDYFFLIFYS
+26 SNGFDYFFLIFYS

-53 LIALV
+53 MIALI
-58 VDALSDPLIGYMSDN
+58 VDALSDPLIGYLSDN

-83 FMYAAALPVAVAYYF
+83 FMYAAALPASVAYYY

-103 SGLSGDALFP
+103 AGLEADALFP
-113 YIVTVAVLVRTLI
+113 YIVTLAILVRTLI
-126 TLYEI
+126 TVYEI

-139 MSDDYDERTTML
+139 MSDDYDERTSML

-165 GAFATIV
+165 GAFATIFI
-172 VLVPTETI
+172 LVPTATI
-180 SNGMFNVEAHGQVGA
+180 SNGMFNVEGHGQVGA
-195 IAAGVI
+195 IAATVI
-201 FFAILISALGTHGM
+201 FLAIMISALGTHRM
-215 IPELKPPPAARKL
+215 IPDLKPPPPARQMSV
-228 GIGLIYREVFETLAS
+228 GLIYREVFETLAS

-256 AIASGVSATLSFYF
+256 AIASGVSTTLSFYF
-270 STFFWGFST
+270 STFFWGFTT
-279 EQIGLIALSVVVSA
+279 EQIGLISLSVVISA
-293 VLAFMI
+293 LMAFFI
-299 APVISKRFGKKRGA
+299 SPVISRRLGKKRGA
-313 IVVGFMAF
+313 ISIGLMAF

-326 PIFMR
+326 PIFLR
-331 LLGLMPDNADPM
+331 LLGLMPENGDPA

-350 ITVVDVA
+350 IIVVDVA
-357 LIIAYQILSSSM
+357 LIIAYQTLSASM

-411 LTLSQFPVG
+411 LTISQFPVG

-426 SDSVLHTFGWLY
+426 PESVLTAFAWLY

-444 LWMIMIAC
+444 LWMITH
-452 LSLYSV
+452 
-458 DRRTHEA
+458 RRFRGRAE
-465 NLETLASRVSDNAEN
+465 ETNATIMLISN

>member
-1 MSEKSKVSVGR
+1 MSSSREVSIGR
-12 KVAYGFGSVAYGVK
+12 KVAYGFGSVAFGVK
-26 NNGFDYFFLIFYS
+26 SNGFDYFFLIFYS

-53 LIALV
+53 MIALV
-58 VDALSDPLIGYMSDN
+58 VDALSDPLIGYLSDN

-83 FMYAAALPVAVAYYF
+83 FMYAAAIPASVAYYF

-103 SGLSGDALFP
+103 VGLEGDALFP
-113 YIVTVAVLVRTLI
+113 YIVTIAVLVRTLI
-126 TLYEI
+126 TVYEI

-139 MSDDYDERTTML
+139 MSDDYDERTSML

-165 GAFATIV
+165 GAFATIFI
-172 VLVPTETI
+172 LLPTATI
-180 SNGMFNVEAHGQVGA
+180 SNGMFNVEGHGQVGA
-195 IAAGVI
+195 IASAVI
-201 FFAILISALGTHGM
+201 FLAIMISALGTHKM
-215 IPELKPPPAARKL
+215 IPELKPPPPARQMS
-228 GIGLIYREVFETLAS
+228 IGLIYREVFETLAS

-256 AIASGVSATLSFYF
+256 AVASGVSTTLSFYF

-279 EQIGLIALSVVVSA
+279 EQIGLMSLSVVISA
-293 VLAFMI
+293 VMAFI
-299 APVISKRFGKKRGA
+299 ISPVISKKLGKKRGA
-313 IVVGFMAF
+313 ITIGLMAF

-326 PIFMR
+326 PIFLR
-331 LLGLMPDNADPM
+331 LLGLMPENGDPA

-350 ITVVDVA
+350 IIVVDVA
-357 LIIAYQILSSSM
+357 LIIAYQTLSSSM

-411 LTLSQFPVG
+411 LTISQFPVG

-426 SDSVLHTFGWLY
+426 PEPVLNTFGWLY
-438 VPVIFG
+438 VPTIFG

-458 DRRTHEA
+458 DRKKHEA
-465 NLETLASRVSDNAEN
+465 NLETLAQRS

>member
-1 MSEKSKVSVGR
+1 MSSSREVSIGR
-12 KVAYGFGSVAYGVK
+12 KVAYGFGSVAFGVK
-26 NNGFDYFFLIFYS
+26 SNGFDYFFLIFYS

-53 LIALV
+53 MIALI
-58 VDALSDPLIGYMSDN
+58 VDALSDPLIGYLSDN

-83 FMYAAALPVAVAYYF
+83 FMYAAAIPASVAYYF
-98 VWNPP
+98 LWNPP
-103 SGLSGDALFP
+103 AGLEGDALFP
-113 YIVTVAVLVRTLI
+113 YIVTIAVLVRTLI
-126 TLYEI
+126 TVYEI

-139 MSDDYDERTTML
+139 MSGDYDERTSML

-165 GAFATIV
+165 GAFATIFI
-172 VLVPTETI
+172 LVPTATI
-180 SNGMFNVEAHGQVGA
+180 SNGMFNVEGHGQVGA
-195 IAAGVI
+195 IAATVI
-201 FFAILISALGTHGM
+201 FFAIIISALGTHKM
-215 IPELKPPPAARKL
+215 IPDLKPPPPARQMS
-228 GIGLIYREVFETLAS
+228 IGLIYREVFETLAS

-256 AIASGVSATLSFYF
+256 AVASGVSTTLSFYF

-279 EQIGLIALSVVVSA
+279 EQIGLISLSVVISA
-293 VLAFMI
+293 LMAFFI
-299 APVISKRFGKKRGA
+299 SPAISKRLGKKRGA
-313 IVVGFMAF
+313 ITIGLMAF

-326 PIFMR
+326 PIFLR
-331 LLGLMPDNADPM
+331 LLGLMPENGDPT

-350 ITVVDVA
+350 IIVVDVA
-357 LIIAYQILSSSM
+357 LIIAYQTLSSSM

-411 LTLSQFPVG
+411 LTISQFPVG

-426 SDSVLHTFGWLY
+426 PESVLTTFGWLY
-438 VPVIFG
+438 VPVLFG

-458 DRRTHEA
+458 DRSKHEA
-465 NLETLASRVSDNAEN
+465 NLEVLSQRS

>member
-1 MSEKSKVSVGR
+1 MSDHRPVSIGR
-12 KVAYGFGSVAYGVK
+12 KVAYGFGSVAFGVK
-26 NNGFDYFFLIFYS
+26 SNGFDYFFLIFYS

-53 LIALV
+53 MIALI
-58 VDALSDPLIGYMSDN
+58 VDALSDPLIGYLSDN

-83 FMYAAALPVAVAYYF
+83 FMYAAAIPASVAYYF

-103 SGLSGDALFP
+103 AGLQGDALFP
-113 YIVTVAVLVRTLI
+113 YIVTLAILVRTLI
-126 TLYEI
+126 TVYEI

-139 MSDDYDERTTML
+139 MSDDYDERTSML

-165 GAFATIV
+165 GAFATIFI
-172 VLVPTETI
+172 LVPTETI
-180 SNGMFNVEAHGQVGA
+180 SNGMFNVEGHGQVGA
-195 IAAGVI
+195 IAATVI
-201 FFAILISALGTHGM
+201 FLAIMISALGTHKM
-215 IPELKPPPAARKL
+215 IPDLKPPPPARQMSV
-228 GIGLIYREVFETLAS
+228 GLIYREVFETLAS

-256 AIASGVSATLSFYF
+256 AVASGVSTTLSFYF
-270 STFFWGFST
+270 STFFWGFTT
-279 EQIGLIALSVVVSA
+279 EEIGLISLSVVISA
-293 VLAFMI
+293 LMAFFI
-299 APVISKRFGKKRGA
+299 SPIISKRLGKKRGA
-313 IVVGFMAF
+313 ITIGLMAF

-326 PIFMR
+326 PIFLR
-331 LLGLMPDNADPM
+331 LLGLMPENGDPA

-350 ITVVDVA
+350 IIVVDVA
-357 LIIAYQILSSSM
+357 LIIAYQTLSASM

-411 LTLSQFPVG
+411 LTISQFPVG

-426 SDSVLHTFGWLY
+426 PESVLNAFGWLY

-452 LSLYSV
+452 LSMYSV
-458 DRRTHEA
+458 DRKKHEA
-465 NLETLASRVSDNAEN
+465 NLETLAQRS